1 MPKTKLQS
9 LVFTALMVFCMVYCM
24 TAYNVAWQIKT
35 LRITKSRT
43 ERSHSV
49 RLFLQVICNLIYLG
63 RKIFCSC
70 SGVIFCSGR
79 NASDFA

>member
-24 TAYNVAWQIKT
+24 TVYNIAWQIKT

-49 RLFLQVICNLIYLG
+49 RLFTGYLKPDLFGEKNLLQLLRCHFLLRPECI
-63 RKIFCSC
+63 
-70 SGVIFCSGR
+70 
-79 NASDFA
+79 

>member
-24 TAYNVAWQIKT
+24 TAYNIAWQMGT

-49 RLFLQVICNLIYLG
+49 RLFAGYLKPDLFGEKNLLQLLRCHFLLRPECI
-63 RKIFCSC
+63 
-70 SGVIFCSGR
+70 
-79 NASDFA
+79 

>member
-1 MPKTKLQS
+1 MPKTKLQN

-24 TAYNVAWQIKT
+24 TAYNVAWQMGT

-49 RLFLQVICNLIYLG
+49 RLFLQVI
-63 RKIFCSC
+63 
-70 SGVIFCSGR
+70 
-79 NASDFA
+79 